1 MKLYPFIKLD
11 PNLFFAEIWPRMTAV
26 TFEKG
31 QVLKDYDH
39 SSSDIFIVFSGE
51 ATVYAKSLDCSNP
64 AMKVPG
70 ELELNTYS
78 KGSVLCEN
86 QVHVCVKTN
95 QKLVVTSPKLKCFTL
110 F

>member
-11 PNLFFAEIWPRMTAV
+11 PNLFFAEIWPRMIAV
-26 TFEKG
+26 TFEEG

-64 AMKVPG
+64 SVKVPG

-78 KGSVLCEN
+78 KGAVLCEDR
-86 QVHVCVKTN
+86 VHVCVKTN
-95 QKLVVTSPKLKCFTL
+95 QKLVVTSPTLKCFTL